1 VGLKREIISKESLL
15 RFDNIID
22 SIGRTPLVKLNRITK
37 PGIAAIYVKMESL
50 NPGHSVKDR
59 IGAGMIRAAERE
71 GQLRFGMT
79 IIEPT
84 SGNTGI
90 GLAMVAA
97 ARGYKIILTMP
108 ETASVERRKLM
119 KLLGAEIILTPGA
132 DGMKGAITK
141 AQELADEHGYFQP
154 MQFSNPANPAIHC
167 HTTAMEIIGDLGDI
181 NLDAFIA
188 GVGTGGT
195 LTGTGEVLKS
205 VYNCKIYAVEPA
217 DSPVLS
223 GGAPGLHQIQ
233 GIGAGFVPD
242 NYNSEIVDEV
252 IQVTNDDAY
261 DTARELAS
269 REGILGGISAGAN
282 VWATLKVAEKLGQG
296 RTVVTVICDTAE
308 RYLSTPLIQE

>member
-1 VGLKREIISKESLL
+1 M
-15 RFDNIID
+15 RFDNIVD
-22 SIGRTPLVKLNRITK
+22 AIGRTPLVKLNRITK
-37 PGIAAIYVKMESL
+37 PGMATIYVKMEDL

-71 GQLRFGMT
+71 GRLRLGMT

-108 ETASVERRKLM
+108 ETASIERRQLM

-132 DGMKGAITK
+132 EGMKGAINK
-141 AQELADEHGYFQP
+141 AQELADEHDYFQP
-154 MQFSNPANPAIHC
+154 MQFSNPANPAIHR

-195 LTGTGEVLKS
+195 LSGTGEMLKG

-223 GGAPGLHQIQ
+223 GGAPGPHQIQ
-233 GIGAGFVPD
+233 GIGAGFIPD
-242 NYNSEIVDEV
+242 NYNPEIVNEV
-252 IQVTNDDAY
+252 IQVTNDDAFN
-261 DTARELAS
+261 TARELAK

-282 VWATLKVAEKLGQG
+282 VWATLKIAEKLGQG
-296 RTVVTVICDTAE
+296 RTIATIICDTAE
-308 RYLSTPLIQE
+308 RYLSTPLIKE